1 MPEQSS
7 SFSAFLFA
15 VLVALLRALCTAELG
30 GLRFLRTKP
39 TRSHNSGDP
48 VLHNSL
54 ISSEVLQD
62 YDPQFMVGCYF
73 PAEYQGEFVT
83 QVSGK
88 DSSIGTTNEPIQ
100 YSAINITYNAIPVWG
115 YCRRRVGENVLLMDR
130 MPQCRLRFVWDENS
144 LEHCQTRVHCISRLE
159 VNSVETIRL
168 LRAKEQWRFARSIQ
182 ASPPPPTSL
191 PSPSTHCILSILRIN
206 VDSIPVPTSYE
217 EVFGETRD
225 PSGEREKEVG

>member
-1 MPEQSS
+1 
-7 SFSAFLFA
+7 
-15 VLVALLRALCTAELG
+15 
-30 GLRFLRTKP
+30 
-39 TRSHNSGDP
+39 
-48 VLHNSL
+48 
-54 ISSEVLQD
+54 
-62 YDPQFMVGCYF
+62 
-73 PAEYQGEFVT
+73 
-83 QVSGK
+83 
-88 DSSIGTTNEPIQ
+88 
-100 YSAINITYNAIPVWG
+100 
-115 YCRRRVGENVLLMDR
+115 

-182 ASPPPPTSL
+182 TSPPPLTSL

-225 PSGEREKEVG
+225 PSGEREKEVGWMWVGGCRQVKTYKLTCSQETYLPPLYAPIILDDSRWILNELAFDFVRSNILFLEILEKFF